1 MHILTTNISGK
12 VRQEKYLGRE
22 YLVAPLRII
31 VPGVLPGS
39 KGPLLY
45 ELSELKRNVQQWN
58 GVPIVAP
65 NHPMI
70 DGVAVSARHPKV
82 MEKYGIGFVF
92 NAKADKSLDGE
103 GWFDREWTQ
112 RVDSRILTALKNNTK
127 MELSSGLFTTDH
139 PVSEGTKDA
148 TGVTYNA
155 IARDHKPD
163 HVAVL
168 TDGVGACSLKSGCGV
183 LVNSARLHSYNSEDL
198 MTLNALGG
206 DTDSMKHTIWQR
218 LGMALGLINNEL
230 AHSDIRK
237 ALNDALQFR
246 FGTSYSSCT
255 ASTLSPVSCYVVDVF
270 TDYVVYDE
278 YSNGSTETYK
288 LGYTVKDDVVTLS
301 AEAPVPVQKVTSYK
315 TVTDNADSNSANT
328 VITALTDNADYN
340 VPDWDTGLVVN
351 PYPSEHAARM
361 MDPGSFEKDSFRRK
375 NLAPGVTLILGKKS
389 HGVSGS
395 MVVQAYRFD
404 ASKFTADEAKKW
416 LKDHNIDPM
425 MFEPAKTTNNS
436 NTSNTDQTSET
447 VTPVNTP
454 TNDTGDTMP
463 LTPDQKTQ
471 IVNSLVANCNCSAN
485 VPWKGKD
492 ATTLNG
498 LDDSTLSAYHQWNQS
513 LKGSDT
519 QQVNNQNNNANPFP
533 VQQGQRVALIDQAG
547 NRWMLNP
554 TTNMLEPL
562 QMIATAPIN
571 NSNPQIP
578 VAHPVNPVTPSNVNT
593 TPANN
598 GKGKT
603 MEAWLAD
610 MPPQAQS
617 VWNTAME
624 TFNREKTSLVEQLVA
639 NMQGEAKDQ
648 ATGIYNAMDVNQ
660 LKVLVAGLPPR
671 QEESHRPVVNY
682 FGAAGPV
689 HSPVINEEPLLSP
702 VYDFTKNGKR

>member
-1 MHILTTNISGK
+1 M
-12 VRQEKYLGRE
+12 GRE
-22 YLVAPLRII
+22 YVVAPLRLI
-31 VPGVLPGS
+31 VPSVLPGS
-39 KGPLLY
+39 RGPLLY
-45 ELSELKRNVQQWN
+45 ELSELTKNVHQWN
-58 GVPIVAP
+58 GVPLVAP
-65 NHPMI
+65 SHPMI

-82 MEKYGIGFVF
+82 MEKYGIGFVY
-92 NAKADKSLDGE
+92 NARVGKSLDADGF
-103 GWFDREWTQ
+103 FDKEWTR
-112 RVDSRILTALKNNTK
+112 RVDSRILTALTK
-127 MELSSGLFTTDH
+127 GTKLELSTGLFTTDV
-139 PVSEGTKDA
+139 PVPEGSKDSN
-148 TGVTYNA
+148 GVTYNA

-163 HVAVL
+163 HCAIL

-183 LVNSARLHSYNSEDL
+183 LVNQRVESFSPSDL
-198 MTLNALGG
+198 MTLNALEG
-206 DTDSMKHTIWQR
+206 DTPMSKRTIWQR

-230 AHSDIRK
+230 SYSDIRR
-237 ALNDALQFR
+237 ALNDALQSR
-246 FGTSYSSCT
+246 FGTSYSSST
-255 ASTLSPVSCYVVDVF
+255 VSTLSPVSCYVVDVF
-270 TDYVVYDE
+270 TDYVVYEE

-315 TVTDNADSNSANT
+315 VTGNSDNGNSNAVTSDNT
-328 VITALTDNADYN
+328 VITALTDNADSS

-361 MDPGSFEKDSFRRK
+361 MDPASFEKDSFRRK
-375 NLAPGVTLILGKKS
+375 NIAPGVTLILGKKAHS
-389 HGVSGS
+389 VSGS

-404 ASKFTADEAKKW
+404 ASKFTAEEAKKW

-436 NTSNTDQTSET
+436 STNNLDQISET
-447 VTPVNTP
+447 VPPVNTTTH
-454 TNDTGDTMP
+454 TNDTGDIMP

-492 ATTLNG
+492 TATLNG
-498 LDDSTLSAYHQWNQS
+498 LDDSTLSAYNQWNQS

-519 QQVNNQNNNANPFP
+519 QQVNNQGNNANPFP
-533 VQQGQRVALIDQAG
+533 VQQGQRVAFVDVSG
-547 NRWMLNP
+547 NQWMLNP
-554 TTNMLEPL
+554 TTNQLEPL
-562 QMIATAPIN
+562 RMIATTPIN
-571 NSNPQIP
+571 NGNSNSQIP
-578 VAHPVNPVTPSNVNT
+578 VAHPVNQNPNPSNPTNPNPV
-593 TPANN
+593 NN

-639 NMQGEAKDQ
+639 NMQGEARDQ

-671 QEESHRPVVNY
+671 QEEQHRPVVNY

-689 HSPVINEEPLLSP
+689 HTPVINEEPLLSP
-702 VYDFTKNGKR
+702 VYDFSSNGK